1 MLAQTV
7 ALLAAIVHALS
18 FILCKRGLRFSTPIT
33 ITFVSLLVQTVVL
46 FGVVLTFTGLPSTST
61 LLFSIYV
68 VSGILQALVR
78 QLTNIGIEKI
88 ETARSG
94 PIRASVPLWSAAI
107 AIFFLGEKMTVA
119 IAAGTLLVVGG
130 ILLISWRTGEA
141 VEDFRPWYIAAPLLA
156 ALLGGVV
163 YPLRRYALRFSHE
176 QIYFGAVV
184 GVVGFLCVCI
194 YLALP
199 TTKETLVWNRASLG
213 YFIVVGALESL
224 GLLLVFYALTF
235 GPVILVTP
243 MTATLPLWILLA
255 SKFFLRD
262 VEKITPRV
270 VAGAAFVVVG
280 TIAMALSKS

>member
-1 MLAQTV
+1 MLPQTI
-7 ALLAAIVHALS
+7 ALCAAIVYALS
-18 FILCKRGLRFSTPIT
+18 FILSKRGLLHSTPIT
-33 ITFVSLLVQTVVL
+33 ITFVSFLVQTIVL
-46 FGVVLTFTGLPSTST
+46 LGVVFAYTGLPETST
-61 LLFSIYV
+61 LLFFIYV
-68 VSGILQALVR
+68 ISGILQALVR
-78 QLTNIGIEKI
+78 QLTYIGIEKI
-88 ETARSG
+88 GAARSG
-94 PIRASVPLWSAAI
+94 PIRASVPIWSAAI

-130 ILLISWRTGEA
+130 ILLISWRAGEA

-156 ALLGGVV
+156 ALLGGAI

-184 GVVGFLCVCI
+184 GAVGFLSVCL

-213 YFIVVGALESL
+213 YFIAGGALESL

-243 MTATLPLWILLA
+243 MTATLPLWIVLGG
-255 SKFFLRD
+255 KFLLRD
-262 VEKITPRV
+262 VEKITPRI
-270 VAGAAFVVVG
+270 VAGAAFVVAG
-280 TIAMALSKS
+280 TIAMALM

>member
-88 ETARSG
+88 GTARSG

-194 YLALP
+194 YLTLP
-199 TTKETLVWNRASLG
+199 TTKRNSRLEPRLARLFHRRRRLGVARAAPGVLRFDVRSG
-213 YFIVVGALESL
+213 DPGHAHD
-224 GLLLVFYALTF
+224 GNPA
-235 GPVILVTP
+235 PVDLARQQILF
-243 MTATLPLWILLA
+243 A
-255 SKFFLRD
+255 R
-262 VEKITPRV
+262 R
-270 VAGAAFVVVG
+270 
-280 TIAMALSKS
+280 

>member
-1 MLAQTV
+1 MLAQTL

-46 FGVVLTFTGLPSTST
+46 FGVVLAYTGLPSTSAS
-61 LLFSIYV
+61 LLSIDV
-68 VSGILQALVR
+68 VSGILQALLR

-88 ETARSG
+88 GAARSG
-94 PIRASVPLWSAAI
+94 PFRASVPLWSAAI
-107 AIFFLGEKMTVA
+107 AIFFLGEKMTLA
-119 IAAGTLLVVGG
+119 IGAGTLFVVGG
-130 ILLISWRTGEA
+130 ILLISWRVGEA
-141 VEDFRPWYIAAPLLA
+141 VEDFHPWYVAAPLLA
-156 ALLGGVV
+156 AMLGGVV

-184 GVVGFLCVCI
+184 GAVGFLCVCI

-199 TTKETLVWNRASLG
+199 TTKESLVWNRASLG
-213 YFIVVGALESL
+213 YFIVGGALESL

-243 MTATLPLWILLA
+243 MTATLPLWVVLGG
-255 SKFFLRD
+255 KFFLRD
-262 VEKITPRV
+262 VEKITPRI
-270 VAGAAFVVVG
+270 VAGAVFVVVG
-280 TIAMALSKS
+280 TIAMALAR

>member
-1 MLAQTV
+1 MLAQSV

-46 FGVVLTFTGLPSTST
+46 FGVVLTYTGLPSTST

-68 VSGILQALVR
+68 ISGILQAVVR

-88 ETARSG
+88 GTARSA
-94 PIRASVPLWSAAI
+94 PIRASVPLWSASI
-107 AIFFLGEKMTVA
+107 AILFLGEKMTVA
-119 IAAGTLLVVGG
+119 VGG
-130 ILLISWRTGEA
+130 ILLISWRAGEA
-141 VEDFRPWYIAAPLLA
+141 VEDFRPWYVAAPLLA
-156 ALLGGVV
+156 ALLGGAV

-184 GVVGFLCVCI
+184 GAVGFLCVCL

-199 TTKETLVWNRASLG
+199 STKESLVWNRASLG
-213 YFIVVGALESL
+213 YFIAGGALESF

-235 GPVILVTP
+235 GPVVLVTP
-243 MTATLPLWILLA
+243 MTATMPLWILLA

-280 TIAMALSKS
+280 TIAMALVR

>member
-7 ALLAAIVHALS
+7 ALLAAIIHALS
-18 FILCKRGLRFSTPIT
+18 FILCKRGLRFSTP

-61 LLFSIYV
+61 LLLSIYV

-88 ETARSG
+88 GTARSG
-94 PIRASVPLWSAAI
+94 PIRASVPLWSAGI

-163 YPLRRYALRFSHE
+163 YPLRCYALRFSHE
-176 QIYFGAVV
+176 QIYFGA
-184 GVVGFLCVCI
+184 VVGFLCVCI

-199 TTKETLVWNRASLG
+199 TTKETLVWNRASIG
-213 YFIVVGALESL
+213 YFIVGGALESL

-255 SKFFLRD
+255 SKVFLRD

>member
-7 ALLAAIVHALS
+7 ALLAAIIHALS

-46 FGVVLTFTGLPSTST
+46 FGVVLTYTGLPSKST

-88 ETARSG
+88 GAASSG
-94 PIRASVPLWSAAI
+94 PFRASVPLWSAAI

-184 GVVGFLCVCI
+184 GFLCVCI

-199 TTKETLVWNRASLG
+199 TTKETLVWNRASIG
-213 YFIVVGALESL
+213 YFIVGGALESL

-255 SKFFLRD
+255 SKVFLRD

-280 TIAMALSKS
+280 TISMALSKS